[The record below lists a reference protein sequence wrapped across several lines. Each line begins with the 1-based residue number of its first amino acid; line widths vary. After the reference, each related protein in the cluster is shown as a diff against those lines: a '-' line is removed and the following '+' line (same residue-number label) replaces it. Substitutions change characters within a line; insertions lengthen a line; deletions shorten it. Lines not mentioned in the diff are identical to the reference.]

1 MYCGPDTDLP
11 GQVHSL
17 SLGQQ
22 RATLRRPPGL
32 PTLLQA
38 TWSCL
43 GGGCFRRAQSAKD
56 SL

>member
-1 MYCGPDTDLP
+1 MCCGPDTDLP

-17 SLGQQ
+17 SLGRQ
-22 RATLRRPPGL
+22 RAMLRRPPGL

-43 GGGCFRRAQSAKD
+43 GRGLLQTCPVS
-56 SL
+56 